1 MAKLVLHK
9 ITVGVA
15 PAAQTF
21 FFMAPDG
28 LYEGLTSETGVDKVT
43 ADTDKDEP
51 RIAVK
56 ELLGRGKV
64 VRVSAR
70 CKDGLRFKTYG
81 LLVGLSKLE
90 TALGSLPGKTVK
102 GAVCSS
108 AGIKRRMSFY

>member
-9 ITVGVA
+9 ITIGVA

-28 LYEGLTSETGVDKVT
+28 LYEGHTAETGVDKVT
-43 ADTDKDEP
+43 LDAELDEP
-51 RIAVK
+51 RVTVK

-64 VRVSAR
+64 VRVAVR
-70 CKDGLRFKTYG
+70 CKDGLKFKTYG
-81 LLVGLSKLE
+81 MLVATSKLD
-90 TALGSLPGKTVK
+90 TALGYFPKKTVK
-102 GAVCSS
+102 GNTCTS